1 MNKALDRLREY
12 FFTEADFDAFCAQH
26 DVRVYAA
33 PGGAASRVEIFR
45 KDGSRIKDTHSENA
59 ARTRRRKLP
68 FMIEHL
74 ADDADGVQYVERL
87 DESTTAEPIYMA
99 RYLDATGCELRVSH
113 GQGWFLTDGVRAALR
128 GAFGRPLFPG
138 AVQQLA
144 FAPRTVH
151 DRAVDVVFIEMA
163 PRLTL
168 AFANRT

>member
-1 MNKALDRLREY
+1 
-12 FFTEADFDAFCAQH
+12 
-26 DVRVYAA
+26 
-33 PGGAASRVEIFR
+33 
-45 KDGSRIKDTHSENA
+45 
-59 ARTRRRKLP
+59 
-68 FMIEHL
+68 MIEHL
-74 ADDADGVQYVERL
+74 ADDADGVQYIERL

-113 GQGWFLTDGVRAALR
+113 GQGGFHTAGVRAALR

-138 AVQQLA
+138 ADQQLA